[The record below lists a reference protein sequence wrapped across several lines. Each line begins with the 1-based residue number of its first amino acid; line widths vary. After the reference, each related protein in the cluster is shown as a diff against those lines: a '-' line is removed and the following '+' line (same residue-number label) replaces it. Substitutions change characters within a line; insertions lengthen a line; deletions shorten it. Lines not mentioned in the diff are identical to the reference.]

1 MTANVEDDLV
11 ELLDRYAEG
20 DREATG
26 PVIEQLRMQSSWTG
40 PPTDLKEA
48 ILTRVRAEAAPPVA
62 EAVPPPAEE
71 VPPVAEVVLP
81 VADVVPPVADVVPP
95 ASVAPA
101 RETALSWWRARWVRL
116 TWAIPA
122 VAVAAAA
129 FTFAVLGVDRALQ
142 PDPPRAEIYT
152 ATGTALAPAATA
164 EVAITPAGAGVIVA
178 LTIEGLPAA
187 APGSYYTAWLSGP
200 RGDVPIGSFHQRRA
214 GEEIRLWSGVDP
226 RAYPRLVV
234 TLQAEGDPPSPS
246 ASVVLTGALTR

>member
-1 MTANVEDDLV
+1 MTANSGDDLV
-11 ELLDRYAEG
+11 QLLDRYAEG
-20 DREATG
+20 DREAAG
-26 PVIEQLRMQSSWTG
+26 PVIAQLKMEGTWTG
-40 PPTDLKEA
+40 PPASLKEA
-48 ILTRVRAEAAPPVA
+48 ILTRVRAEA
-62 EAVPPPAEE
+62 VP
-71 VPPVAEVVLP
+71 AEVVQAEVVP
-81 VADVVPPVADVVPP
+81 AEVVPPVSVP
-95 ASVAPA
+95 ASPRAA
-101 RETALSWWRARWVRL
+101 WSWWRARWVRL

-142 PDPPRAEIYT
+142 PDPPRAEIYS

-226 RAYPRLVV
+226 REYPRLVV

-246 ASVVLTGALTR
+246 SSVVLTGALTR